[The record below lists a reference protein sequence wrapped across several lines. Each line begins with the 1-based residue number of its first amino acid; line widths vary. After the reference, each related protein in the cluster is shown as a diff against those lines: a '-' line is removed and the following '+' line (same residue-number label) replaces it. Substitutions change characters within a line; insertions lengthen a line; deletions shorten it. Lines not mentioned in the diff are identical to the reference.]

1 MQARQR
7 ATILV
12 ADDDPTIRA
21 NLALLLRSEGH
32 EVREA
37 ADGLQAAAMLRDPSV
52 GLALLDLKMPGEDG
66 MAVLRGHAE
75 RLEEVPVIVITAYG
89 GSGPAIEAMR
99 RGAYDYVTKPF
110 DLDEVLFAVR
120 RALTQRSLAEQV
132 RRCRSTR
139 WART

>member
-1 MQARQR
+1 MPPVAKT
-7 ATILV
+7 TILV

-21 NLALLLRSEGH
+21 NLVLLLRSEGY

-37 ADGLQAAAMLRDPSV
+37 ADGLHAAALLRAPDV
-52 GLALLDLKMPGEDG
+52 ALALLDLKMPGQDG

-99 RGAYDYVTKPF
+99 RGAYDYITKP
-110 DLDEVLFAVR
+110 
-120 RALTQRSLAEQV
+120 
-132 RRCRSTR
+132 
-139 WART
+139 